1 MIIICCDK
9 GDSYTAIILQG
20 TNASNQ
26 YAAHLKFTQCC
37 MSVIFTLSWEKKK
50 TRGNQL
56 D

>member
-26 YAAHLKFTQCC
+26 YAAHLKLTQCC
-37 MSVIFTLSWEKKK
+37 MSSVSIKNKKK
-50 TRGNQL
+50 
-56 D
+56 